1 MQKIQQANFKTEAD
15 GHVDPKWQRQ
25 YLNPGSWLQNSCYEP
40 PPHTTFYAQCPAQ
53 GPAHSRSTINI
64 C

>member
-25 YLNPGSWLQNSCYEP
+25 YLNPGSWL
-40 PPHTTFYAQCPAQ
+40 
-53 GPAHSRSTINI
+53 
-64 C
+64 